1 MSSTSKKARVEAQP
15 VDDATTTAKAKKGP
29 TPRRREREQQ
39 NLRPIVPADRKQAK
53 REQREQARKLQEE
66 QRDGMARGDDKY
78 LRPQDRG
85 PQKRFTRDVVDARFN
100 VGEALL
106 PAMFL
111 VVIVQMFVD
120 PTKAF
125 ILYGFMAVYA
135 IAWSIDSLIVARS
148 IKRRISEV
156 LGGKDRVESGIART
170 VFGRS
175 SQLRFARMPKPRV
188 KRGAKLEYTEHYR

>member
-1 MSSTSKKARVEAQP
+1 MSSTSKSARAEAQP
-15 VDDATTTAKAKKGP
+15 VDETARSTKAKKGP

-39 NLRPIVPADRKQAK
+39 NLRPIVPTDRKQAK
-53 REQREQARKLQEE
+53 REQREQARRVQEE
-66 QRDGMARGDDKY
+66 QREGMARGDDKY

-106 PAMFL
+106 PAMFI
-111 VVIVQMFVD
+111 VVIVQMFID
-120 PTKAF
+120 PRATY
-125 ILYGFMAVYA
+125 IMYGFMLVYA
-135 IAWSIDSLIVARS
+135 VIWAIDAAIVARS
-148 IKRRISEV
+148 IKKRIASV
-156 LGGKDRVESGIART
+156 LGGKERVESGIART

-188 KRGAKLEYTEHYR
+188 KRGAKPEFTENYR